1 MSLPQ
6 EVVQAQTKLIQLNQR
21 HEDVKEKINARE
33 FEENRAKLTL
43 RELDSLPENRLT
55 YKRVG
60 TMFLLTP
67 CPALKQELTATIE
80 KSDKE
85 LTALRTQ
92 QKHLEAQVKEAQK
105 TLQEMM
111 FLQMQ
116 S

>member
-1 MSLPQ
+1 MSVPQ
-6 EVVQAQTKLIQLNQR
+6 EVVKAQTSLIQINQR

-43 RELDSLPENRLT
+43 RELSSLPENRKT
-55 YKRVG
+55 YKRIG

-67 CPALKQELTATIE
+67 LGSLQGELRGSVE
-80 KSDKE
+80 KCEKE
-85 LTALRTQ
+85 LTALRAQ
-92 QKHLEAQVKEAQK
+92 EKHLDAQVKEAQK

-111 FLQMQ
+111 FAQMQ